1 MYFLANDKKVYSGMS
16 PSGRLMFSKFETDN
30 DSIQIAIFSNELEA
44 VSCGNMI
51 IREYRVNVSVHPLSK
66 LESFL
71 KGVQRK
77 FFK

>member
-1 MYFLANDKKVYSGMS
+1 MYFLANDKKEIFSGNFMN
-16 PSGRLMFSKFETDN
+16 PIKECFNKLHKNFS
-30 DSIQIAIFSNELEA
+30 DSIQVEIFSTELEA

-71 KGVQRK
+71 KGV
-77 FFK
+77 